1 MRFGRTAPVRRV
13 LALAA
18 IAAATAACSP
28 GIGGDAAEPATPTSR
43 PGTTA
48 PDTATPTSTAD
59 AGSSTTTPSA
69 ADDDPLG
76 GFQPD
81 PLAWAECGDLDCATL
96 QVPLDWEDVDGDTL
110 ELAVARRPASGEST
124 GSVLVNPGGPGA
136 SGIDTLDWVFADGP
150 FDALTDRFDVVGWDP
165 RGTND
170 SQAVMCDDSV
180 DEFRALDPSP
190 DDEAE
195 LAELNDTA
203 EQIAD
208 DCERVAANLLAHIS
222 TDSTV
227 KDMEAIRRA
236 LGDEQLSFY
245 GFSYGTALGSFYAD
259 EFPDRVRAIVLDGV
273 IDPDADLEEFL
284 TAQTQ
289 GFEDSLDDMFDSCG
303 SSCPDGGADAL
314 YDKLAA
320 EVEREP
326 IGAGSRTLGPAE
338 LATAAISATYSPG
351 GGPGLARALS
361 EADDG
366 NTAALLTLA
375 RQYYDGADFTPYLAI
390 ECVDQAHPENE
401 TEWAEFV
408 ERLEEISP
416 RLGASIGYELLPC
429 ATWPVEPVDPRPFPT
444 ATGSKPILVVGNT
457 GDAATPFLQAEKMA
471 ARLDNAVLLTHEGT
485 GHTSYGNACVDEITA
500 AYLVDLTLPDNDTI
514 CRG

>member
-1 MRFGRTAPVRRV
+1 
-13 LALAA
+13 
-18 IAAATAACSP
+18 
-28 GIGGDAAEPATPTSR
+28 
-43 PGTTA
+43 
-48 PDTATPTSTAD
+48 
-59 AGSSTTTPSA
+59 
-69 ADDDPLG
+69 
-76 GFQPD
+76 
-81 PLAWAECGDLDCATL
+81 
-96 QVPLDWEDVDGDTL
+96 
-110 ELAVARRPASGEST
+110 
-124 GSVLVNPGGPGA
+124 
-136 SGIDTLDWVFADGP
+136 
-150 FDALTDRFDVVGWDP
+150 
-165 RGTND
+165 
-170 SQAVMCDDSV
+170 
-180 DEFRALDPSP
+180 
-190 DDEAE
+190 
-195 LAELNDTA
+195 A